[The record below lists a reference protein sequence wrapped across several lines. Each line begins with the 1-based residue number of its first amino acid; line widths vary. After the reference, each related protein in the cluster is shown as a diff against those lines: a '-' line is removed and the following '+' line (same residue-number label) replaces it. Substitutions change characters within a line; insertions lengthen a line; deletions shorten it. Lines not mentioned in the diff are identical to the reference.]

1 MKLNPFSKKT
11 TTGYYERI
19 KTEFAEVKQ
28 RVAEAQAAADEAK
41 ADAEAKRKHA
51 FELEQRGNQHSV
63 SEQERHARLASSAAQ
78 NRAGDLERKLSPLK
92 TKLNEL
98 RHIIEAPGKL
108 DSARTVIIELRR
120 RRNSLQTDRAQHA
133 NLIAKLQKR
142 IGELEQRIA
151 AETLSASETMAAAED
166 EFVLPE
172 ALTKLDIELRVA
184 RATLENVTGKV
195 QALDID
201 IAAIPNQL
209 REAERSFEPA
219 QATVA
224 KIELHEQLQ
233 HLYDVLARA
242 SVADHAC
249 GYRSHRESKYE
260 IDIPHEY
267 IEAARAKLASEMP
280 GA

>member
-11 TTGYYERI
+11 TTGYYDRI
-19 KTEFAEVKQ
+19 KVEFAEVKLQ
-28 RVAEAQAAADEAK
+28 LEEAQAAANEAK
-41 ADAEAKRKHA
+41 ADAEAKAKHA
-51 FELEQRGNQHSV
+51 FELEQRGNQHSI
-63 SEQERHARLASSAAQ
+63 SEQERRARLASSAAQ

-98 RHIIEAPGKL
+98 RHIVEAPGKL
-108 DSARTVIIELRR
+108 ESACTLIIELRR
-120 RRNSLQTDRAQHA
+120 RRNTLQTDRAQHA

-151 AETLSASETMAAAED
+151 AETLSASETMAAAEG

-172 ALTKLDIELRVA
+172 ALTKLDVELRVA
-184 RATLENVTGKV
+184 RATLENVTGNL

-201 IAAIPNQL
+201 IAAIPKQL
-209 REAERSFEPA
+209 RDAERSFEHA

-233 HLYDVLARA
+233 HLYDALARA

-280 GA
+280 SA

>member
-19 KTEFAEVKQ
+19 KAEFAEAKQ
-28 RVAEAQAAADEAK
+28 QLEEAQSAADEAK
-41 ADAEAKRKHA
+41 ADAEAKAKYA
-51 FELEQRGNQHSV
+51 FELEQRGNQLSI
-63 SEQERHARLASSAAQ
+63 SEQERRAQIAASAAQ
-78 NRAGDLERKLSPLK
+78 NRAGDMERKLSPLK
-92 TKLNEL
+92 TKLSDL

-108 DSARTVIIELRR
+108 ESARTVIIELRR
-120 RRNSLQTDRAQHA
+120 RRNALQTDREQHS

-151 AETLSASETMAAAED
+151 AETLSASETMAAAEG

-172 ALTKLDIELRVA
+172 ALTKLDVELRVA
-184 RATLENVTGKV
+184 RATLENVTGKL

-209 REAERSFEPA
+209 REAERSFEHA

-233 HLYDVLARA
+233 HLYDALARA

>member
-19 KTEFAEVKQ
+19 KAEFAEAKQ
-28 RVAEAQAAADEAK
+28 QLEEAQSAADEAK
-41 ADAEAKRKHA
+41 ADAEAKAKYA
-51 FELEQRGNQHSV
+51 FELEQRGNQLSI
-63 SEQERHARLASSAAQ
+63 SEQERRAQIAASAAQ
-78 NRAGDLERKLSPLK
+78 NRAGDMERKLSPLK
-92 TKLNEL
+92 TKLSDL
-98 RHIIEAPGKL
+98 RHILEGPDKL
-108 DSARTVIIELRR
+108 ASARTAILELRR
-120 RRNSLQTDRAQHA
+120 RRNALQAEREQHSS
-133 NLIAKLQKR
+133 LIAKLQKR

-151 AETLSASETMAAAED
+151 AETLSASETMAAAEG

-172 ALTKLDIELRVA
+172 ALTKLDVELRVA
-184 RATLENVTGKV
+184 RATLENVTGKL

-209 REAERSFEPA
+209 RDAERSFEHA

-233 HLYDVLARA
+233 HIYDALARA

-280 GA
+280 RA

>member
-11 TTGYYERI
+11 TSGYYERI
-19 KTEFAEVKQ
+19 KAEFAEAKQ
-28 RVAEAQAAADEAK
+28 QFEEAQAAANEAK
-41 ADAEAKRKHA
+41 ADAEVKRQYA
-51 FELEQRGNQHSV
+51 FELEQRGNQHSI
-63 SEQERHARLASSAAQ
+63 SEQERRAQIAASAAQ

-92 TKLNEL
+92 TKLSDL
-98 RHIIEAPGKL
+98 RHILEGPDKL
-108 DSARTVIIELRR
+108 ASARTAILELRR
-120 RRNSLQTDRAQHA
+120 RRNALQADREQHA

-151 AETLSASETMAAAED
+151 AETLSASETMAAAEG

-172 ALTKLDIELRVA
+172 ALTKLDVELRVA
-184 RATLENVTGKV
+184 RATLENVTGKL

-209 REAERSFEPA
+209 RDAERSFEHA

-233 HLYDVLARA
+233 HIYDALARA

-280 GA
+280 RA

>member
-11 TTGYYERI
+11 TTGYYARI
-19 KTEFAEVKQ
+19 KVEFAEVKLQ
-28 RVAEAQAAADEAK
+28 LEEAQAAANEAK
-41 ADAEAKRKHA
+41 ADAEAKAKHA
-51 FELEQRGNQHSV
+51 FELEQRGNQHSI
-63 SEQERHARLASSAAQ
+63 SEQERRARLASSAAQ

-98 RHIIEAPGKL
+98 RHIVEAPGKL
-108 DSARTVIIELRR
+108 ESARTLIIELRR
-120 RRNSLQTDRAQHA
+120 RRNTLQTDRAQHA

-151 AETLSASETMAAAED
+151 AETLSASETMAAAEG

-172 ALTKLDIELRVA
+172 ALTKLDVELRVA
-184 RATLENVTGKV
+184 RATLENVTGNL

-201 IAAIPNQL
+201 IAAIPKQL
-209 REAERSFEPA
+209 RDAERSFEHA

-224 KIELHEQLQ
+224 KIELHEQL
-233 HLYDVLARA
+233 HHIYDALARA

-249 GYRSHRESKYE
+249 GYRSHCESKYE

>member
-19 KTEFAEVKQ
+19 KTEFAEFKQ

-108 DSARTVIIELRR
+108 ESARTVIIELRR
-120 RRNSLQTDRAQHA
+120 RRNALQTDREQHA
-133 NLIAKLQKR
+133 SLIAKLQKR

-151 AETLSASETMAAAED
+151 AETLSASETMAAAEG
-166 EFVLPE
+166 EFVLPD
-172 ALTKLDIELRVA
+172 ALTKLDVELRVA

-209 REAERSFEPA
+209 RDAERSFEHA

-224 KIELHEQLQ
+224 KIELHEQLH
-233 HLYDVLARA
+233 HLYDALARA

>member
-11 TTGYYERI
+11 TTGYYDRI
-19 KTEFAEVKQ
+19 KVEFAEVKLQ
-28 RVAEAQAAADEAK
+28 LEEAQAAANEAK
-41 ADAEAKRKHA
+41 ADAEAKAKHA
-51 FELEQRGNQHSV
+51 FELEHRGNQHSI
-63 SEQERHARLASSAAQ
+63 SEQERRARLASSAAQ
-78 NRAGDLERKLSPLK
+78 NHAGDLERKLSPLK

-98 RHIIEAPGKL
+98 RHIIDAPGKL
-108 DSARTVIIELRR
+108 ESARTVIIELRR
-120 RRNSLQTDRAQHA
+120 RRNALQTDRAQHA

-151 AETLSASETMAAAED
+151 TETLSASETMAAAEG

-172 ALTKLDIELRVA
+172 ALTKLDVELRVA
-184 RATLENVTGKV
+184 RATLENVTGKL

-209 REAERSFEPA
+209 RDAERSFEHA

-233 HLYDVLARA
+233 HIYDALARA

-280 GA
+280 RA

>member
-1 MKLNPFSKKT
+1 MKFNPFSKKT
-11 TTGYYERI
+11 STGYYERI
-19 KTEFAEVKQ
+19 KVEFAEVKLQ
-28 RVAEAQAAADEAK
+28 LEEAQAAANEAK
-41 ADAEAKRKHA
+41 ADAEAKAKHA

-63 SEQERHARLASSAAQ
+63 SEQERRARLAFSAAQ
-78 NRAGDLERKLSPLK
+78 NNAGDLERKLSPLK

-108 DSARTVIIELRR
+108 ESARTVIIELRR
-120 RRNSLQTDRAQHA
+120 RRNALQTDREQHA
-133 NLIAKLQKR
+133 SLIAKLQKR
-142 IGELEQRIA
+142 IDELEQRIA
-151 AETLSASETMAAAED
+151 AETLSASETMAAAEG

-172 ALTKLDIELRVA
+172 ALTKLDVELRVA

-209 REAERSFEPA
+209 REAERSFEHA
-219 QATVA
+219 QATAA